1 LVVVFFSFLPSPP
14 LPSPP
19 LLSLSFSS
27 LLSFL
32 DRALYTQAALKLLI
46 LLLSFFCLQS
56 TGITGMNHP
65 AQPMAISSCGDEDS
79 DDYDDVTR
87 ENKTDTYRAG
97 GIVQ

>member
-1 LVVVFFSFLPSPP
+1 
-14 LPSPP
+14 
-19 LLSLSFSS
+19 
-27 LLSFL
+27 
-32 DRALYTQAALKLLI
+32 
-46 LLLSFFCLQS
+46 
-56 TGITGMNHP
+56 MNHP